1 MTAHTLQFSWYRV
14 RTTLRSDW
22 TAYLAVLLLVGLVG
36 GLAMAAI
43 AGARRTQSAFPAY
56 LSATRSSDMRLQ
68 TYYVSSQSGLGGASL
83 TERLARLPQV
93 ASVATAP
100 NLLIVPLGPNGKP
113 SVSAFNNDEVSGVGS
128 VGGEYFSQD
137 MTTVVAGR
145 QAEVDSA
152 TEMVANPEAARVL
165 GWHLGQT
172 VRFAMFSD
180 AQIESGANPL
190 TIKPALVFSARLVGL
205 VVFADQIVS
214 DDVDRIPYLVVM
226 TPALTKKLSA
236 SWAYPSYGLRLKGG
250 GADVAAVE
258 TEIIQML
265 PKGSVYTFHVTS
277 VTEGEVERAS
287 KPEAIAL
294 GVFGAIAGLVTL
306 IIAGLAIARKLW
318 AESEDR
324 GVLRALGAEPA
335 ALTWGSALGLLGAVL
350 LGALLAL
357 AVAIGL
363 SPLAPIGPAGQVDR
377 SPGFAFDWTVL
388 CAGLAVLAL
397 GLGALT
403 LVLAY
408 RSASRAAAADGAE
421 APQHGSSI
429 VKSASR
435 LGLPVS
441 AVTGL
446 RFSLESGHGRSAV
459 PVRSALVGAVVALE
473 RRGDDDHLREWTQHP
488 GLAPCPLWM
497 ELDLRHRL
505 ARRQRHPAESP
516 RCFGPRAGRGRLDR
530 LQLRQRRDRR

>member
-236 SWAYPSYGLRLKGG
+236 SWAYPSYGLRLKG
-250 GADVAAVE
+250 AAR
-258 TEIIQML
+258 
-265 PKGSVYTFHVTS
+265 TS
-277 VTEGEVERAS
+277 QRL
-287 KPEAIAL
+287 K
-294 GVFGAIAGLVTL
+294 
-306 IIAGLAIARKLW
+306 
-318 AESEDR
+318 
-324 GVLRALGAEPA
+324 
-335 ALTWGSALGLLGAVL
+335 
-350 LGALLAL
+350 
-357 AVAIGL
+357 
-363 SPLAPIGPAGQVDR
+363 QR
-377 SPGFAFDWTVL
+377 S
-388 CAGLAVLAL
+388 
-397 GLGALT
+397 
-403 LVLAY
+403 
-408 RSASRAAAADGAE
+408 SR
-421 APQHGSSI
+421 
-429 VKSASR
+429 
-435 LGLPVS
+435 
-441 AVTGL
+441 
-446 RFSLESGHGRSAV
+446 
-459 PVRSALVGAVVALE
+459 
-473 RRGDDDHLREWTQHP
+473 
-488 GLAPCPLWM
+488 C
-497 ELDLRHRL
+497 
-505 ARRQRHPAESP
+505 SP
-516 RCFGPRAGRGRLDR
+516 REASTRSTSPRSQKARWRG
-530 LQLRQRRDRR
+530 QANPRRSRWACSAPSRVSSP